1 MKVLVTGASGFI
13 GGAIQQALQQA
24 GHEVVPIARRSGV
37 NVNTMLQPEQWRP
50 YLVGVDVVINAVGI
64 IAETRG
70 QSFENLHT
78 RAPLALFKASEQQG
92 VKRVI
97 QISALGVDEQA
108 FTAYQLSKKAAD
120 DGLKASNLDWFIL
133 RPSLVYGAGGSSD
146 AMFRRLAAL
155 PLISLPGGGQQRI
168 QPVNVS
174 DVVATVMRCLIAE
187 PSQHVLDVVGP
198 KQYTLE
204 TWLQAL
210 RAQQGK
216 KPALIIS
223 IPWSLIMLT
232 AQLGH
237 KLIPVLHPD
246 NMRML
251 KKGSVS
257 DVEGI
262 KQFLGRLPLELGQSI

>member
-13 GGAIQQALQQA
+13 GGAIKTSLERA
-24 GHEVVPIARRSGV
+24 GHTVVPIARRYGV
-37 NVNTMLQPEQWRP
+37 NFNEMLEPKQWTP
-50 YLVGVDVVINAVGI
+50 YLAGVDVVINAVGI

-78 RAPLALFKASEQQG
+78 RAPLALFKASEQQR

-97 QISALGVDEQA
+97 QISALGVEQA
-108 FTAYQLSKKAAD
+108 FVPYQQSKKAAD
-120 DGLKASNLDWFIL
+120 EGLQALHLDWFVL

-155 PLISLPGGGQQRI
+155 PIISLPGGGQQRI

-174 DVVATVMRCLIAE
+174 DLVATVLHCLTAE
-187 PSQHVLDVVGP
+187 PSKQVINVVGP
-198 KQYTLE
+198 KEYTLE

-216 KPALIIS
+216 KPALTLS
-223 IPWSLIMLT
+223 IPWSLIMLS
-232 AQLGH
+232 AKLGH

-246 NMRML
+246 NMCML
-251 KKGSVS
+251 EKGNTADVS
-257 DVEGI
+257 GF
-262 KQFLGRLPLELGQSI
+262 KQFLGRMPLELGQVA

>member
-13 GGAIQQALQQA
+13 GGAIQLALQKA
-24 GHEVVPIARRSGV
+24 GHEVVPIARRYGI
-37 NVNTMLQPEQWRP
+37 NFNEMLQPEQWLP
-50 YLVGVDVVINAVGI
+50 HLAGVDVVINAVGI

-92 VKRVI
+92 IKRVI

-108 FTAYQLSKKAAD
+108 FAAYQLSKKSAD
-120 DGLKASNLDWFIL
+120 DGLKASSLDWFIL

-155 PLISLPGGGQQRI
+155 PIISLPGGGQQCI
-168 QPVNVS
+168 QPVSVQ
-174 DVVATVMRCLIAE
+174 DVVATVMHCLTAE
-187 PSQHVLDVVGP
+187 PTQQVIDVVGP
-198 KQYTLE
+198 QAYTLE

-216 KPALIIS
+216 KPAMTIS

-251 KKGSVS
+251 EKGNTA
-257 DVEGI
+257 DVQGLA
-262 KQFLGRLPLELGQSI
+262 KFLGRMPHALGQAA

>member
-1 MKVLVTGASGFI
+1 MNVLVTGASGFI
-13 GGAIQQALQQA
+13 GGAIKAALEQA
-24 GHEVVPIARRSGV
+24 GHTVVPIARRYGV
-37 NVNTMLQPEQWRP
+37 NFNEMLQPEQWVP
-50 YLVGVDVVINAVGI
+50 YLAGVDVVINAVGI

-92 VKRVI
+92 VKRLI
-97 QISALGVDEQA
+97 QISALGVEQA
-108 FTAYQLSKKAAD
+108 FVPYQQSKKAAD
-120 DGLKASNLDWFIL
+120 EGLKALNLDWFVL

-155 PLISLPGGGQQRI
+155 PIISLPGGGQQRI

-174 DVVATVMRCLIAE
+174 DLVATVLHCLSAE
-187 PSQHVLDVVGP
+187 PRKQVVNVVGP
-198 KQYTLE
+198 KEYTLE

-216 KPALIIS
+216 KPALTLS
-223 IPWSLIMLT
+223 IPWFLIMLS

-251 KKGSVS
+251 EKGNTA
-257 DVEGI
+257 DVFGF
-262 KQFLGRLPLELGQSI
+262 KQFLGRMPLELGQVA

>member
-1 MKVLVTGASGFI
+1 MKILVTGASGFI

-24 GHEVVPIARRSGV
+24 GHTVVPIARRYGI
-37 NVNTMLQPEQWRP
+37 NFNEMLQPEQWLP
-50 YLVGVDVVINAVGI
+50 YLAGVEVVINAVGI

-70 QSFENLHT
+70 QSFDKLHT

-97 QISALGVDEQA
+97 QISALGVEQA
-108 FTAYQLSKKAAD
+108 LVPYQASKKAAD
-120 DGLKASNLDWFIL
+120 EGLKALNLDWFIL
-133 RPSLVYGAGGSSD
+133 RPSLVYGVGGASD

-155 PLISLPGGGQQRI
+155 PIISLPGGGQQEI
-168 QPVNVS
+168 QPVNIS
-174 DVVATVMRCLIAE
+174 DVVASVLHCLNAE
-187 PSQHVLDVVGP
+187 PTKQVLEVVGP
-198 KQYTLE
+198 KPYTLE

-216 KPALIIS
+216 KPALTIS
-223 IPWSLIMLT
+223 IPWSLIMLS

-246 NMRML
+246 NLRML
-251 KKGSVS
+251 EKGNTA
-257 DVEGI
+257 DVHGL
-262 KQFLGRLPLELGQSI
+262 KQFLGRLPLELGQQL

>member
-1 MKVLVTGASGFI
+1 MKILVTGASGFI
-13 GGAIQQALQQA
+13 GGAIQLALQQA
-24 GHEVVPIARRSGV
+24 GHEVVPIARRYGV
-37 NVNTMLQPEQWRP
+37 DFNTMLKPEQWLP
-50 YLVGVDVVINAVGI
+50 YLEGVDVVINAVGI

-78 RAPLALFKASEQQG
+78 RAPLALFKASEQQA

-108 FTAYQLSKKAAD
+108 FAAYQLSKKAAD
-120 DGLKASNLDWFIL
+120 EGLKATNLAWFIL
-133 RPSLVYGAGGSSD
+133 RPSLVYGAGGASD

-155 PLISLPGGGQQRI
+155 PVISLPGGGQQRI

-174 DVVATVMRCLIAE
+174 DVVATVLRCLTAM
-187 PSQHVLDVVGP
+187 PPKQVLDVVGP

-216 KPALIIS
+216 KPAPTIS
-223 IPWSLIMLT
+223 VSWSLVMLS

-251 KKGSVS
+251 EKGNVS
-257 DVEGI
+257 EVAGI
-262 KQFLGRLPLELGQSI
+262 QAFLGRMPLELGQSG

>member
-1 MKVLVTGASGFI
+1 MKILVTGASGFI

-24 GHEVVPIARRSGV
+24 GHEVVPIARRYGMDF
-37 NVNTMLQPEQWRP
+37 NTLLEPEQWLP
-50 YLVGVDVVINAVGI
+50 YLEGVEVVINAVGI

-70 QSFENLHT
+70 QSFEHLHT

-108 FTAYQLSKKAAD
+108 FAAYQLSKKAAD
-120 DGLKASNLDWFIL
+120 DGLKASNLAWFIL
-133 RPSLVYGAGGSSD
+133 RPSLVYGPGGASD

-155 PLISLPGGGQQRI
+155 PVISLPGGGQQRI
-168 QPVNVS
+168 QPVHVS
-174 DVVATVMRCLIAE
+174 DVVATVLRCLTAE
-187 PSQHVLDVVGP
+187 PTHQVLDVVGP

-216 KPALIIS
+216 KPAPTVSIS
-223 IPWSLIMLT
+223 WSLVMLS

-251 KKGSVS
+251 EKGSVAE
-257 DVEGI
+257 VEGI
-262 KQFLGRLPLELGQSI
+262 KQFLGRMPLELGQSS

>member
-13 GGAIQQALQQA
+13 GGAIRLALQKA
-24 GHEVVPIARRSGV
+24 GHEVVPIARRYGV
-37 NVNTMLQPEQWRP
+37 NFNEMLQPEQWLP
-50 YLVGVDVVINAVGI
+50 HLTGVDVVINAVGI

-92 VKRVI
+92 VRRAI

-108 FTAYQLSKKAAD
+108 FAAYQLSKKAAD
-120 DGLKASNLDWFIL
+120 DGLKASSLDWFIL
-133 RPSLVYGAGGSSD
+133 RPSLVYGAGGASD

-155 PLISLPGGGQQRI
+155 PIISLPGGGQQRI
-168 QPVNVS
+168 QPVSVQ
-174 DVVATVMRCLIAE
+174 DVVATVMHCLSAE
-187 PSQHVLDVVGP
+187 PTKQVIDVVGP
-198 KQYTLE
+198 KPYTLE

-216 KPALIIS
+216 KPALTIS

-237 KLIPVLHPD
+237 KLVPVLHPD

-251 KKGSVS
+251 EKGNTA
-257 DVEGI
+257 DVQGLV
-262 KQFLGRLPLELGQSI
+262 KFLGRMPLELGQSV

>member
-13 GGAIQQALQQA
+13 GGAIKKALEAA
-24 GHEVVPIARRSGV
+24 GHQVVPMARRYQIDF
-37 NVNTMLQPEQWRP
+37 NQMLEPERWQP
-50 YLVGVDVVINAVGI
+50 YLAGVDAVVNAVGI

-70 QSFENLHT
+70 QTFENLHA
-78 RAPLALFKASEQQG
+78 RAPLALFQACEREG

-108 FTAYQLSKKAAD
+108 FAPYQLSKKAAD
-120 DGLKASNLDWFIL
+120 DGLKASNLEWFIL
-133 RPSLVYGAGGSSD
+133 RTSLVYGPGGSSD

-155 PLISLPGGGQQRI
+155 PIISLPGGGQQRI

-174 DVVATVMRCLIAE
+174 DLVATVMQCLDAE
-187 PSQHVLDVVGP
+187 PSQQVIDVVGP
-198 KQYTLE
+198 KEYTLE

-216 KPALIIS
+216 QPAMTIA
-223 IPWSLIMLT
+223 IPWSLIMLS

-237 KLIPVLHPD
+237 KIIPVLHPD

-251 KKGSVS
+251 AKGNTA
-257 DVEGI
+257 DVTGF
-262 KQFLGRLPLELGQSI
+262 KQFLGRMPLALGESL

>member
-24 GHEVVPIARRSGV
+24 GHEVVPIARRYGV
-37 NVNTMLQPEQWRP
+37 DFNEMLLPEQW
-50 YLVGVDVVINAVGI
+50 LAHLAGVDVVINAVGI

-70 QSFENLHT
+70 QSFENLHA

-92 VKRVI
+92 VQRVI

-108 FTAYQLSKKAAD
+108 FVPYQLSKKTAD
-120 DGLKASNLDWFIL
+120 DGLKALNLDWFVL
-133 RPSLVYGAGGSSD
+133 RPSLVYGAGGASD

-155 PLISLPGGGQQRI
+155 PVISLPGGGQQRI
-168 QPVNVS
+168 QPVNIS
-174 DVVATVMRCLIAE
+174 DLVATVMHCLSAE
-187 PSQHVLDVVGP
+187 PSQQVIDVVGP

-216 KPALIIS
+216 KPALTIS
-223 IPWSLIMLT
+223 IPWSLIMLS
-232 AQLGH
+232 ARLGH

-251 KKGSVS
+251 EKGNISEVQ
-257 DVEGI
+257 GLAN
-262 KQFLGRLPLELGQSI
+262 FLGRMPVELGQTA

>member
-1 MKVLVTGASGFI
+1 MKILVTGASGFI

-24 GHEVVPIARRSGV
+24 GHTVVPIARRYGI
-37 NVNTMLQPEQWRP
+37 NFNEMLQPEQWLP
-50 YLVGVDVVINAVGI
+50 YLAGVEVVINAVGI

-70 QSFENLHT
+70 QSFDKLHT

-97 QISALGVDEQA
+97 QISALGVEQA
-108 FTAYQLSKKAAD
+108 LVPYQASKKAAD
-120 DGLKASNLDWFIL
+120 EGLKALNLDWFIL
-133 RPSLVYGAGGSSD
+133 RPSLVYGVGGASD

-155 PLISLPGGGQQRI
+155 PIISLPGGGQQQI
-168 QPVNVS
+168 QPVNIS
-174 DVVATVMRCLIAE
+174 DVVASVLHCLNAE
-187 PSQHVLDVVGP
+187 PTKQVLEVVGP
-198 KQYTLE
+198 KPYTLE

-216 KPALIIS
+216 KPALTIS
-223 IPWSLIMLT
+223 IPWLLIMLS

-246 NMRML
+246 NLRML
-251 KKGSVS
+251 EKGNTA
-257 DVEGI
+257 DVDGL
-262 KQFLGRLPLELGQSI
+262 KQFLGRSPLELGQPL

>member
-13 GGAIQQALQQA
+13 GGAIQLALQKA
-24 GHEVVPIARRSGV
+24 GHEVVPIARSYGV
-37 NVNTMLQPEQWRP
+37 NFNAMLQHEQWLP
-50 YLVGVDVVINAVGI
+50 HLAGVEVVINAVGI

-70 QSFENLHT
+70 QSFENLHAL
-78 RAPLALFKASEQQG
+78 APLALFKASEQQG

-108 FTAYQLSKKAAD
+108 FAAYQLSKKAAD
-120 DGLKASNLDWFIL
+120 DGLKASSLDWFIL

-155 PLISLPGGGQQRI
+155 PIISLPGGGQQRI
-168 QPVNVS
+168 QPVSVQ
-174 DVVATVMRCLIAE
+174 DVVATVMQCLTAE
-187 PSQHVLDVVGP
+187 PTKQVLDVVGP
-198 KQYTLE
+198 QAYTLE

-216 KPALIIS
+216 KPAMTIS

-251 KKGSVS
+251 EKGNTA
-257 DVEGI
+257 DVQGLA
-262 KQFLGRLPLELGQSI
+262 KFLGRMPLELGQAA

>member
-13 GGAIQQALQQA
+13 GGTIKAALEQA
-24 GHEVVPIARRSGV
+24 GHTVVPIARRYGV
-37 NVNTMLQPEQWRP
+37 NFNEMLEPKQWTP
-50 YLVGVDVVINAVGI
+50 YLAGVDVVINAVGI

-97 QISALGVDEQA
+97 QISALGVEQA
-108 FTAYQLSKKAAD
+108 FVPYQQSKKAAD
-120 DGLKASNLDWFIL
+120 EGLKACNLDWFVL

-155 PLISLPGGGQQRI
+155 PIISLPGGGQQRI

-174 DVVATVMRCLIAE
+174 DVVATVLHCLTAE
-187 PSQHVLDVVGP
+187 PSKQVINVVGP
-198 KQYTLE
+198 KEYTLE

-210 RAQQGK
+210 RVQQGK
-216 KPALIIS
+216 KPTLTLS
-223 IPWSLIMLT
+223 IPWFLIMLS

-237 KLIPVLHPD
+237 KLLPVLHPD

-251 KKGSVS
+251 EKGNTADVS
-257 DVEGI
+257 GF
-262 KQFLGRLPLELGQSI
+262 KQFLGRMPLELGQVA

>member
-13 GGAIQQALQQA
+13 GGAIQRTLQAA
-24 GHEVVPIARRSGV
+24 GHEVVPIARCYGV
-37 NVNTMLQPEQWRP
+37 DFNAMLQAEQWLP
-50 YLVGVDVVINAVGI
+50 HLVGIDAVVNAVGI

-70 QSFENLHT
+70 QSFDHLHA

-92 VKRVI
+92 VRRII
-97 QISALGVDEQA
+97 QISALGVEQA
-108 FTAYQLSKKAAD
+108 FVPYQLSKKAAD
-120 DGLKASNLDWFIL
+120 DGLQALKVDWFVL
-133 RPSLVYGAGGSSD
+133 RPSLVYGAGGASD

-168 QPVNVS
+168 QPVNVT
-174 DVVATVMRCLIAE
+174 DVVATVLQCVTAE
-187 PSQHVLDVVGP
+187 PAKQVIDVVGP

-216 KPALIIS
+216 RPALTVA
-223 IPWSLIMLT
+223 IPWSLIMLS
-232 AQLGH
+232 AKLGH

-251 KKGSVS
+251 EKGNTS
-257 DVEGI
+257 DVQGLAA
-262 KQFLGRLPLELGQSI
+262 FLGRMPVELGQQA

>member
-1 MKVLVTGASGFI
+1 MKILVTGASGFI

-24 GHEVVPIARRSGV
+24 GHEVVPIARRYGMDF
-37 NVNTMLQPEQWRP
+37 NTLLKPEQWLP
-50 YLVGVDVVINAVGI
+50 YLAGVEVVINAVGI

-108 FTAYQLSKKAAD
+108 FAAYQLSKKAAD
-120 DGLKASNLDWFIL
+120 DGLKASKLAWFIL
-133 RPSLVYGAGGSSD
+133 RPSLVYGPGGASD

-155 PLISLPGGGQQRI
+155 PVISLPGGGQQRI

-174 DVVATVMRCLIAE
+174 DVVATVLRCLTAQ
-187 PSQHVLDVVGP
+187 PTHQVLDVVGP

-216 KPALIIS
+216 KPAPTVSIS
-223 IPWSLIMLT
+223 WSLVMLS

-251 KKGSVS
+251 EKGSVAE
-257 DVEGI
+257 VEGI
-262 KQFLGRLPLELGQSI
+262 KQFLGRMPLELGQSS